1 MRKLIKN
8 LKLIIAVSTML
19 ALFAVAPVVYG
30 GITWTGID
38 PIFYVNGTKFNVRAE
53 LPSEF
58 ICSLSGP
65 IEIGVTVPADSH
77 VKFISESSHIFDG
90 CEVETKTKFFRDND
104 INNRILIQALF
115 PAYESFPVKLKV
127 DRDGVMV
134 AVYEGFSNE
143 VVTGKWVKFNGKGGT
158 TDPVLTDDYDG
169 TAYTYE
175 DDQGED
181 TNY

>member
-1 MRKLIKN
+1 MKEWMRNI
-8 LKLIIAVSTML
+8 KLIIAVSTML
-19 ALFAVAPVVYG
+19 VMFAVAPVVYG
-30 GITWTGID
+30 GITWSGFD
-38 PIFYVNGTKFNVRAE
+38 PIFYVDGTKFNVRAE
-53 LPSEF
+53 LPSAF
-58 ICSLSGP
+58 ICSISGP
-65 IEIGVTVPADSH
+65 IEIGVTVPAGSR
-77 VKFISESSHIFDG
+77 VKFISESSYIFDG
-90 CEVETKTKFFRDND
+90 CEIETNTRIFRDHD
-104 INNRILIQALF
+104 LKGRILIQAFF
-115 PAYESFPVKLKV
+115 PAYESFPVRLKV

-169 TAYTYE
+169 TVYTYE